1 MDTNGDSTSRADLRA
16 LGDFLRA
23 KRRTLEPVHSGS
35 SRARRRLVPG
45 LSRDEAAS
53 LADIGTSWYARL
65 EAGRVAK
72 PTLSTIRA
80 VSAALCLN
88 DAERHFVLNLA
99 GLLPRTPSRPPA
111 TSSLTPLLTLIANRE
126 PVSLSLWDRFLSPL
140 AWNDVADAMYGFSD
154 TGSELE
160 RHPIVRL
167 SNDQVVAFFGENFE
181 EYARNLV
188 GMFRRAFT
196 GGDPTAHAREV
207 YAVALTIPIFQKY
220 WNQQVVAG
228 AVSDSE
234 APFVRHHWL
243 VGDYTAMSTDLSTN
257 DENVLLRIVAPTDDE
272 SRAKFALLA
281 ERGKSFVSVSSDA
294 GADGDSLL

>member
-1 MDTNGDSTSRADLRA
+1 MDSNGDGKSRTELRA

-23 KRRTLEPVHSGS
+23 KRRTVEPGHNGT

-53 LADIGTSWYARL
+53 MADIGTSWYARL

-80 VSAALCLN
+80 VSAALQLN
-88 DAERHFVLNLA
+88 DAEQRFVLNLA
-99 GLLPRTPSRPPA
+99 GLLPRASTEGPA
-111 TSSLTPLLTLIANRE
+111 SGSLTPIVALIANRD

-140 AWNDVADAMYGFSD
+140 AWNDVADAMYGFSEVQ
-154 TGSELE
+154 SELE

-167 SNDQVVAFFGENFE
+167 ANEQVIAFFGDRYE

-196 GGDPTAHAREV
+196 GGEPTAHAREV
-207 YAVALTIPIFQKY
+207 YALALMIPIFQKY
-220 WNQQVVAG
+220 WDQQVVSSG
-228 AVSDSE
+228 VTITE
-234 APFVRHHWL
+234 AAFVRHHWL
-243 VGDYTAMSTDLSTN
+243 VGDYRATSADLLMN
-257 DENVLLRIVAPTDDE
+257 DENVLLRIISPTDDE

-281 ERGKSFVSVSSDA
+281 ARGTSSIPA
-294 GADGDSLL
+294 RL

>member
-1 MDTNGDSTSRADLRA
+1 MDSNGDGKSRADLRA

-23 KRRTLEPVHSGS
+23 KRRTVEPGQNGI

-80 VSAALCLN
+80 VSTALQLN
-88 DAERHFVLNLA
+88 DAEQYFVLNLA
-99 GLLPRTPSRPPA
+99 GLLPRISNGAPA
-111 TSSLTPLLTLIANRE
+111 SETLSPLVALIANRE

-140 AWNDVADAMYGFSD
+140 GWNDVADAMYGFSE
-154 TGSELE
+154 TNSELE

-167 SNDQVVAFFGENFE
+167 SNEQTIAFFGPHFE
-181 EYARNLV
+181 TYARNLV

-196 GGDPTAHAREV
+196 GGEPTAHAREV
-207 YAVALTIPIFQKY
+207 YAIALTIPVFQKY
-220 WNQQVVAG
+220 WDQQVVAD
-228 AVSDSE
+228 AVTDSE

-243 VGDYTAMSTDLSTN
+243 VGDYTAMSTELLTHD
-257 DENVLLRIVAPTDDE
+257 DGVLLRIVAAADDQ

-281 ERGKSFVSVSSDA
+281 ARGTSSVTA
-294 GADGDSLL
+294 PL